1 MAGGEG
7 AAAAGVPTQAEMD
20 PGLSRGGGLPS
31 FEFAFNSENFSDRVL
46 RLEVVASDS
55 VAGGPLPDLAL
66 HREDLRLHKEEADGK
81 IIDSSCTMVSAP
93 VLRVKT
99 VYINSVVLAANSP
112 FFRKIFSNGM
122 KESDQRHITLQ
133 VADSGTEET
142 VIMEILSFMYTGKLS
157 TTEPNLLLDILMAA
171 DKFEVLAC
179 MRHCNQL
186 LTNLPMTRESALL
199 YLYYPCS
206 TSVAAEIRHLTNAAK
221 EFLASKYKVLA
232 KFSDE
237 LMDMPLAGI
246 EAIFSSTD
254 LQTRSEDTVYSFL
267 LEWACKQYP
276 ETEERHKIW
285 SSSLLPLVRFSHMT
299 WSKLHEV
306 LTCGDDGV
314 DREQTKKLITD
325 ALLHKAYPAHE
336 QGTTEADTTNCWQ
349 VPQRAYRLKPI
360 KVVEFDRPCPQV
372 IVYLDLTR
380 EECSRLF
387 PEGHIST
394 HLFHLAGQ
402 DFRLMAYC
410 EMDEQDKAYS
420 FGLFIATAKMTRGPT
435 CLTVDFEFAARTRSS
450 GKFVTRWE
458 NKYTFGGDWMLGC
471 SDLFEVP
478 WSTFI
483 ANDNLFIDDVLHL
496 RADLRALVAPPGLQ
510 A

>member
-7 AAAAGVPTQAEMD
+7 AATAGAPEEAGM
-20 PGLSRGGGLPS
+20 GLDISRGGGLPS
-31 FEFAFNSENFSDRVL
+31 FEFAFNSESFSDRVL
-46 RLEVVASDS
+46 RLEVVASD
-55 VAGGPLPDLAL
+55 GGPLPDLAF
-66 HREDLRLHKEEADGK
+66 HREEEADEK
-81 IIDSSCTMVSAP
+81 SIDSSWTMVSTP

-99 VYINSVVLAANSP
+99 IYINSVVLAANSP
-112 FFRKIFSNGM
+112 FFLKLFSNGM
-122 KESDQRHITLQ
+122 KESDQRHLTVRI
-133 VADSGTEET
+133 ADSGTEET
-142 VIMEILSFMYTGKLS
+142 VMMEILSFMYTGKLS

-199 YLYYPCS
+199 YLDYPCS
-206 TSVAAEIRHLTNAAK
+206 TSVAAEIRHLTDAAK

-232 KFSDE
+232 KLDSTDPAHRS

-254 LQTRSEDTVYSFL
+254 LQIRSENTVYSFL
-267 LEWACKQYP
+267 LEWVCKQYP

-285 SSSLLPLVRFSHMT
+285 SSRLLPLVRFSHMT

-306 LTCGDDGV
+306 LTCSDDDV
-314 DREQTKKLITD
+314 DNEQTKKLITD
-325 ALLHKAYPAHE
+325 SLLHKAYPAHE
-336 QGTTEADTTNCWQ
+336 QATIEADTRTCWQ
-349 VPQRAYRLKPI
+349 APQRAYMLKPI
-360 KVVEFDRPCPQV
+360 KVVEFDRPCPEV

-387 PEGHIST
+387 PTGDILT

-402 DFRLMAYC
+402 DFFLRANC
-410 EMDEQDKAYS
+410 QMDEQSKAYS
-420 FGLFIATAKMTRGPT
+420 FALYIGTVEMPKGPT
-435 CLTVDFEFAARTRSS
+435 CLTVDFELEDKA
-450 GKFVTRWE
+450 
-458 NKYTFGGDWMLGC
+458 TFSNDWMEGC
-471 SDLFEVP
+471 NDLFEVP

-483 ANDNLFIDDVLHL
+483 SNDNLIDGVLHL
-496 RADLRALVAPPGLQ
+496 RADLRVGVVAQLGLET
-510 A
+510 